1 MKKVFFKTMMVAVLA
16 GSAMS
21 SCVNEVEDLYNPE
34 YMAKMQQ
41 YEAQWRIKFGRIDP
55 NEDWG
60 FGADASS
67 EPKAMTR
74 GWANAGANMWGGF
87 VEVPAPLTEEQK
99 AMITNWFETNQKPQ
113 GISVNWSEFFAQQVS
128 SNDYGK
134 KFMSYL
140 TVGTEDVHM
149 NNFNGGDC
157 DLNQQIWGGEL
168 SNPNDQNSKV
178 FHADRI
184 QFVQSEETS
193 RFGYKCTLEENSSMY
208 YDKYVIV
215 PGEDIDASLA
225 GMFFLGYDFVSNGNT
240 AEKQIAADGYYSD
253 WIIKITPAIYKNA
266 KRIICEDLGSIGD
279 FDFNDVVFDVVDA
292 GWRWDATANANI
304 REAIVTIHA
313 AGGTL
318 PIYVGGVEVH
328 AALGVDTGVMVNTGA
343 SNGVNTVIA
352 NYRVR
357 INEGDDV
364 RNIPVVVESSEAG
377 FYTLEAP
384 QGKAPHKIC
393 VSTDFKWTSER
404 TNIKDVYTTFPSEG
418 WENVVAE

>member
-1 MKKVFFKTMMVAVLA
+1 MKKVFFKTMVVAVLA

-21 SCVNEVEDLYNPE
+21 SCVKEVEDLYNPE
-34 YMAKMQQ
+34 YTAKMQQ
-41 YEAQWRIKFGRIDP
+41 YETQWRIKFGRIDP

-67 EPKAMTR
+67 EAKAIMTR
-74 GWANAGANMWGGF
+74 GWVNANANMWGDF
-87 VEVPAPLTEEQK
+87 VEVPEPLTEEQK
-99 AMITNWFETNQKPQ
+99 TMITNWFETNQKPQ
-113 GISVNWSEFFAQQVS
+113 GISVNWSDFFVQQVS
-128 SNDYGK
+128 SSDDYGK
-134 KFMSYL
+134 NHMSYL
-140 TVGTEDVHM
+140 TVGEADVHI

-157 DLNQQIWGGEL
+157 NPTQIWGGKFDPD
-168 SNPNDQNSKV
+168 NPSSKV
-178 FHADRI
+178 LHEDRI
-184 QFVQSEETS
+184 QFVQSEKTS
-193 RFGYKCTLEENSSMY
+193 RFGYLCTLNSNMC

-215 PGEDIDASLA
+215 PGKDIDASLA
-225 GMFFLGYDFVSNGNT
+225 GMFFLGYDFV
-240 AEKQIAADGYYSD
+240 ADKQIAADGYYSD

-292 GWRWDATANANI
+292 GSRWDATANANV

-343 SNGVNTVIA
+343 YNGVNAAIA

-357 INEGDDV
+357 INDGDDV
-364 RNIPVVVESSEAG
+364 KNIPVVVESSDAG

-393 VSTDFKWTSER
+393 VGTDFKWTSER